1 MGPFLFCLLAFILMY
16 IAFDLVN
23 NLNEMVES
31 RLDLLVLIPYYL
43 NLIPFIFVQTA
54 PMAILVAI
62 MYSLGIFNKNNE
74 LLAMRSSG
82 ISLLHILM
90 PFIMI
95 GLLISMTVFIV
106 NDKVVPV
113 SAMASAKIKDEK
125 IEKAR
130 LSKKVKRHVE
140 LELGNIAFHGK
151 KNRIIYARRYSV
163 YQRKISELIIF
174 DQDKKQNIISKITAD
189 EAEWNNDRW
198 RGKNVVFFSMDKR
211 SRIVGE
217 PEFHENAYID
227 IEETPVDFRQRQ
239 NQTEFMSY
247 EELKKSIGYLSFVGG
262 LTVKKLE
269 VDLNQKLAFPFANLV
284 VILVASPFAFK
295 TSRKSGVI
303 LGICMSVAMVAGYY
317 VIMSVSLAFGKAGFI
332 SPVLAA
338 WLPNII
344 FGAAGMILII
354 KNK

>member
-1 MGPFLFCLLAFILMY
+1 MGPFLFCLLTFILMY
-16 IAFDLVN
+16 ISFDLVN

-31 RLDLLVLIPYYL
+31 RLDFLVLIPYYL
-43 NLIPFIFVQTA
+43 NLIPFMFVQTA
-54 PMAILVAI
+54 PMSVLVAI

-90 PFIMI
+90 PFIMM
-95 GLLISMTVFIV
+95 GLLISVTVFIV
-106 NDKVVPV
+106 NDKVVPI
-113 SAMASAKIKDEK
+113 STMTSAKIKDEK

-130 LSKKVKRHVE
+130 LSKKIKKHVE
-140 LELGNIAFHGK
+140 LELENIVFHGK
-151 KNRIIYARRYSV
+151 KNRMIYARRYSV
-163 YQRKISELIIF
+163 YQQKISELIIYN
-174 DQDKKQNIISKITAD
+174 QDKEQSVISKITAV
-189 EAEWNNDRW
+189 EVGWKNDRW
-198 RGKNVVFFSMDKR
+198 HGKNVVFFSLDKR
-211 SRIVGE
+211 GRIVGE
-217 PEFHENAYID
+217 PEFHEDAYID

-247 EELKKSIGYLSFVGG
+247 EELKKYIGYLSFVGG
-262 LTVKKLE
+262 LTVRKLE
-269 VDLNQKLAFPFANLV
+269 VDLNQKLAFPFTSLI
-284 VILVASPFAFK
+284 VILMASPFAFR

-303 LGICMSVAMVAGYY
+303 LGICMSLAMVVGYY
-317 VIMSVSLAFGKAGFI
+317 VIMSMSLAFGKAGFL

-344 FGAAGMILII
+344 FASTGIILII